1 MGYQGSFEIDAA
13 TRAFLERAPGI
24 VVGGKRIAGR
34 SAARIPVFDPASGLP
49 IAEIVDAAPEDVNE
63 AIERAHAAFQD
74 GRWRHRTPAE
84 RERILFRFAQLIED
98 NGEALAQLET
108 LEQGKSIHLS
118 RLFASAGSA
127 QWLRY
132 AAGLTTKIEGRTME
146 LSMPPGPDH
155 WTAYTRREP
164 VGVVA
169 GIAPWN
175 FPMAIATWK
184 FAPAL
189 AAGCSVV
196 LKPSEVTPLSALWL
210 AELALEAGV
219 PEDVFNVVTG
229 TGQGAG
235 AALVSHKLIRKIT
248 FTGSTATGKA
258 IARAALENMVP
269 TGLELGGKNPAVVLA
284 DADLAV
290 AVPGLMGGGFFN
302 QGQVCSA
309 SSRIYVEEA
318 IHDELVEALA
328 GAIRSL
334 PVGAGLDP
342 AAQVTPLVSR
352 EHKAKVTRYLD
363 DARAK
368 AQVIAGAPVPEGEG
382 YFVSPHIVL
391 DPAETV
397 ALKREE
403 VFGPV
408 IAITR
413 VASREEAVA
422 LANDTEMGLAASIW
436 TQNLKAAMDLTRQL
450 DAGTVWVNTHS
461 FIDPALPFGGTK
473 QSGLGREFGT
483 DWVNAYTELKSVC
496 IAH

>member
-1 MGYQGSFEIDAA
+1 MVYRGKFEINVA
-13 TRAFLERAPGI
+13 TRAFLAREPGI

-34 SAARIPVFDPASGLP
+34 SKGRIPVFDPASGLP
-49 IAEIVDAAPEDVNE
+49 IAEVVDAVTEDVND
-63 AIERAHAAFQD
+63 AVERAHAAFRD
-74 GRWRHRTPAE
+74 GRWRNKTPAE
-84 RERILFRFAQLIED
+84 RERILFRFAELIEK

-127 QWLRY
+127 EWLRY
-132 AAGLTTKIEGRTME
+132 AAGLTTKVEGRTMD
-146 LSMPPGPDH
+146 LSMPPGPDR
-155 WTAYTRREP
+155 WTAYTRRAP

-169 GIAPWN
+169 GIVPWN

-196 LKPSEVTPLSALWL
+196 LKPSEFTPLSALWL
-210 AELALEAGV
+210 AELALEAGL
-219 PEDVFNVVTG
+219 PDDVLNVVTG

-235 AALVSHKLIRKIT
+235 SALVSHRLIRKIT

-269 TGLELGGKNPAVVLA
+269 IGLELGGKNPAVVLA
-284 DADLAV
+284 DADLEV
-290 AVPGLMGGGFFN
+290 TVPGLMGGGFFN
-302 QGQVCSA
+302 QGQVCA
-309 SSRIYVEEA
+309 AASRIYVEEA
-318 IHDELVEALA
+318 IHDQLVEALA
-328 GAIRSL
+328 DAIKSL
-334 PVGAGLDP
+334 PVGAGMDP

-352 EHKAKVTRYLD
+352 EHKTKVTRYLD
-363 DARAK
+363 DAKAK
-368 AQVIAGAPVPEGEG
+368 AKVIAGAQVPEGDG
-382 YFVSPHIVL
+382 YFVSPHIVIA
-391 DPAETV
+391 PADNV

-408 IAITR
+408 IAIQK
-413 VASREEAVA
+413 VGSRDEAIA
-422 LANDTEMGLAASIW
+422 LANDTDMGLAASVW
-436 TQNLKAAMDLTRQL
+436 TQNLKAAMTLTRQL

-461 FIDPALPFGGTK
+461 FIDPALPFGGIK

-483 DWVNAYTELKSVC
+483 DWVNAYTELKSIC
-496 IAH
+496 ISH